1 MKYARNVNNRAV
13 DVRETDP
20 EGHYTPNIVAEFLV
34 VPDDV
39 QDGWTLVGGV
49 WTNPPPPRVPTAD
62 EIAAEEA
69 EEAAAQA
76 ANKAQSDAEQAASV
90 RALRT
95 QKLKDCD
102 WTQIG
107 DSTADKAAWATY
119 RQALRDITKQAGF
132 PWTVEWPVQP

>member
-20 EGHYTPNIVAEFLV
+20 EGHYTPNIVAEFSV

-76 ANKAQSDAEQAASV
+76 ANKAAVSTSINAFMGYPFIASV
-90 RALRT
+90 ARR
-95 QKLKDCD
+95 C
-102 WTQIG
+102 
-107 DSTADKAAWATY
+107 
-119 RQALRDITKQAGF
+119 RH
-132 PWTVEWPVQP
+132 